1 MPFLTLE
8 LPQFLTFDMDQL
20 GKHRGQ
26 NWKKR
31 LNISKIGNFESD
43 TCSASEDLVPQ
54 AAIFF
59 ISFYGGGGGVGGKVC
74 GAPPPPPHTHTH
86 THTHTPHHT
95 NVCKIS

>member
-54 AAIFF
+54 AAKFF
-59 ISFYGGGGGVGGKVC
+59 ISFYGGGGGGPKVC
-74 GAPPPPPHTHTH
+74 DPPPHTHTH